1 MWFIY
6 FLWSDLQFSGNT
18 HKLLSDWFLKGFLKS
33 VHSQGLSVSFH
44 LSPYLNVSICRL
56 FPRHCPHPSVSLL
69 IGPCPTDSTKLPKLL
84 IIENREAEDA
94 HFFKDVLP
102 SFKKQTGRKE
112 ERGWGIS
119 CERITI
125 LEKNSLCFSLESFRQ
140 FQRTGHTLFDPYY

>member
-1 MWFIY
+1 
-6 FLWSDLQFSGNT
+6 
-18 HKLLSDWFLKGFLKS
+18 
-33 VHSQGLSVSFH
+33 VSLH
-44 LSPYLNVSICRL
+44 VSLSPSVCL
-56 FPRHCPHPSVSLL
+56 FPHHCPHPSLSLL
-69 IGPCPTDSTKLPKLL
+69 IGPCPTDPTKLPKLL
-84 IIENREAEDA
+84 IIESREAEDA

-102 SFKKQTGRKE
+102 SFKKQTGQKE